1 MYKKIPLEV
10 PKVTRVSLYR
20 KKTEIQLNFPGSDE
34 IPLVARVAHVHHYW
48 RGNFWRDSKPKRTDF
63 GISR

>member
-34 IPLVARVAHVHHYW
+34 IPLVACVAHVRHCW
-48 RGNFWRDSKPKRTDF
+48 RGNFLARLQAKKGRF
-63 GISR
+63 